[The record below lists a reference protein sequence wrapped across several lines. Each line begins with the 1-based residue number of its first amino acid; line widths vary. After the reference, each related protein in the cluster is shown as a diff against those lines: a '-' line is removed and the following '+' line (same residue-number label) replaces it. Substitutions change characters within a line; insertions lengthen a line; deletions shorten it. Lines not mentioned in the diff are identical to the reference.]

1 MDQRDVLDANPNSTK
16 RMTPQE
22 KADKII
28 KLCRIAIGTNHSG
41 HTALHNPR
49 HAKNCAIVCVD
60 EILEA
65 IKNQRYGVEY
75 LSERD
80 YWFEVKQEI
89 KNL

>member
-1 MDQRDVLDANPNSTK
+1 
-16 RMTPQE
+16 MTPKE
-22 KADKII
+22 KAFQLICKFHLVNSESVELITGEYD
-28 KLCRIAIGTNHSG
+28 LLHRISPDDAVQC
-41 HTALHNPR
+41 AL
-49 HAKNCAIVCVD
+49 VGVD
-60 EILEA
+60 EIIEA